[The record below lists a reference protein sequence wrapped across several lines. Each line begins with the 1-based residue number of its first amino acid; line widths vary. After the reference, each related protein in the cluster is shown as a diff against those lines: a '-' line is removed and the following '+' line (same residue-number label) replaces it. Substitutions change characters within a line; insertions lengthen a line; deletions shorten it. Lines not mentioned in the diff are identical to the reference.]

1 MCPPIRAIPARAS
14 RRVNR
19 VSVRPHGVRHFKIA
33 LAATTVEL
41 PWTSRAPLLKRV
53 ERHPGGLQVR
63 LAFEAVG
70 ATRPV
75 KLEPAGKRLLL
86 QVVEEGFGEATADGL
101 PTGVSELRNELQ
113 AELSADPLGETKTR
127 RRGRS

>member
-1 MCPPIRAIPARAS
+1 
-14 RRVNR
+14 
-19 VSVRPHGVRHFKIA
+19 
-33 LAATTVEL
+33 
-41 PWTSRAPLLKRV
+41 LLKRV

-86 QVVEEGFGEATADGL
+86 QVVDEWFDEATADGL
-101 PTGVSELRNELQ
+101 PTAVSELRNELR
-113 AELSADPLGETKTR
+113 AELSADHLGETRTR